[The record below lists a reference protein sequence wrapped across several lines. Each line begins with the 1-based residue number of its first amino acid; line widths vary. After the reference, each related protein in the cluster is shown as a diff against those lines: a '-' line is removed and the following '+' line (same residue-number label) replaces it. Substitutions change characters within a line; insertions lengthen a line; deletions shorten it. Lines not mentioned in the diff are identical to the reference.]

1 MRLVAERWDR
11 NHRQRRTVGAVTDLA
26 ADLQSPAGV
35 RVLLG
40 CLVGLVWPDLI
51 RRLARLDRRLLLLRV
66 PLLWCRNRRGVDDLA
81 GHSLPGKRL
90 RPIAESGDVAL
101 LL

>member
-11 NHRQRRTVGAVTDLA
+11 NHQQRRTVGAVTDLA
-26 ADLQSPAGV
+26 ADLQSTAGV

-51 RRLARLDRRLLLLRV
+51 RRLACLDRRLLLLGV
-66 PLLWCRNRRGVDDLA
+66 PLLWCWNRRGVDDLA

-90 RPIAESGDVAL
+90 RPIAERGDVAL